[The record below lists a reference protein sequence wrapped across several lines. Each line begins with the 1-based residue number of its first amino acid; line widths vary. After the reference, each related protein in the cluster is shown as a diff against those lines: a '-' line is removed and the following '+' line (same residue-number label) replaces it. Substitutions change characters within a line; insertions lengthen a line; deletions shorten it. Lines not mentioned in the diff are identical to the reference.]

1 MGNHTSSSGIV
12 TIGGNTVAEVSGGY
26 TIDES
31 LATVDDSEMTDSA
44 ETHKPDITSWSA
56 SIECFWDEA
65 DTTGQGA
72 MTIGASVSVVFL
84 PEGNTTG
91 DVSRSGTATIESK
104 SMALSKGSMITQ
116 SFTLK
121 GNGALTDSTVA

>member
-1 MGNHTSSSGIV
+1 MANHTSSSGIV
-12 TIGGNTVAEVSGGY
+12 TIGGNTVAEVSSY

-31 LATVDDSEMTDSA
+31 VATIDDSEMTDSS
-44 ETHKPDITSWSA
+44 ETHKPDITSWSG
-56 SIECFWDEA
+56 SMECFWDEA

-84 PEGNTTG
+84 PEGNTSG

>member
-1 MGNHTSSSGIV
+1 MANRTSSAGLV
-12 TIGGNTVAEVSGGY
+12 TIGGNTVAEITSY

-31 LATVDDSEMTDSA
+31 VTTIDDSEMTDTA
-44 ETHKPDITSWSA
+44 ETHKTDITSWSG
-56 SIECFWDEA
+56 SIECFWDKA

-72 MTIGASVSVVFL
+72 MTIGASISVVFL

-91 DVSRSGTATIESK
+91 NVSRSGTATIESK

-121 GNGALTDSTVA
+121 GNGALTDGTVA

>member
-1 MGNHTSSSGIV
+1 MANHTSSSGIV
-12 TIGGNTVAEVSGGY
+12 TIGGNTVAEVSSY

-31 LATVDDSEMTDSA
+31 VATIDDTEMTDSA
-44 ETHKPDITSWSA
+44 ETHKPDITSWSG
-56 SIECFWDEA
+56 SIECFWDDA

-84 PEGNTTG
+84 PEGNASG
-91 DVSRSGTATIESK
+91 NVSRSGTATIESK